1 MELSDLLSDE
11 LLAVCDTSSPEVDID
26 ALFATA
32 FQEFEATP
40 IHANR
45 CPTPT
50 DSAVAE
56 RFAPPKT
63 EAEILEARTKGIPK
77 KTLEDTQYC
86 IKVWEEWCNYR
97 RKKYQDTKGLNCKT
111 VLYCITH
118 SLCIFNIMCLLLHD
132 Y

>member
-1 MELSDLLSDE
+1 MELSDSLSDE
-11 LLAVCDTSSPEVDID
+11 LLAVCDTSSPKVDID

-32 FQEFEATP
+32 FHEFEATP
-40 IHANR
+40 IHANP
-45 CPTPT
+45 CPTHT

-86 IKVWEEWCNYR
+86 MKVWEEWCNYR
-97 RKKYQDTKGLNCKT
+97 RKKYQD
-111 VLYCITH
+111 
-118 SLCIFNIMCLLLHD
+118 LLLPRVGIAHSEV
-132 Y
+132 

>member
-40 IHANR
+40 IHANP

-63 EAEILEARTKGIPK
+63 EAEILEAQTKGIPK

-86 IKVWEEWCNYR
+86 ITLTPAL
-97 RKKYQDTKGLNCKT
+97 QSLSTSTAIKT
-111 VLYCITH
+111 VLYCIT
-118 SLCIFNIMCLLLHD
+118 SLTVYF
-132 Y
+132 